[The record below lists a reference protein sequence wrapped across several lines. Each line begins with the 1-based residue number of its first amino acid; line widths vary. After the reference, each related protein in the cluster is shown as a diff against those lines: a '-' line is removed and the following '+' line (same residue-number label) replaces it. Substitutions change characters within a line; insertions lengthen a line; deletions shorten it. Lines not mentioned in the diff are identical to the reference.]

1 VYVCI
6 CAAVSDR
13 QIASAVAA
21 GADSL
26 EQLGFELGV
35 GTGCGCCRETAQRM
49 LDARAC
55 HGDCARCP
63 DAKAA

>member
-1 VYVCI
+1 MYVCI

-21 GADSL
+21 GADSM
-26 EQLGFELGV
+26 EKLGLELGV

-49 LDARAC
+49 LDSRAC
-55 HGDCARCP
+55 GGDCAHCP
-63 DAKAA
+63 TANAA

>member
-1 VYVCI
+1 MYVCI

-26 EQLGFELGV
+26 EKLGMELGV

-49 LDARAC
+49 LESRAC
-55 HGDCARCP
+55 GRDCACC
-63 DAKAA
+63 DEAKAA

>member
-1 VYVCI
+1 MYVCI

-13 QIASAVAA
+13 QLASAVAA

-26 EQLGFELGV
+26 EKLGIELGL

-49 LDARAC
+49 LDSRAC
-55 HGDCARCP
+55 DGNCARCP
-63 DAKAA
+63 DAQPA

>member
-13 QIASAVAA
+13 QVASAVAA

-26 EQLGFELGV
+26 EKLGFELGV
-35 GTGCGCCRETAQRM
+35 GTGCGCCRDAAQR
-49 LDARAC
+49 LLESHRC
-55 HGDCARCP
+55 SGHCASCP
-63 DAKAA
+63 HAPAS

>member
-1 VYVCI
+1 MYVCI

-13 QIASAVAA
+13 QLATAVAA

-26 EQLGFELGV
+26 EKLGVELGL

-55 HGDCARCP
+55 GGNCVYCP
-63 DAKAA
+63 NAQPA

>member
-1 VYVCI
+1 
-6 CAAVSDR
+6 
-13 QIASAVAA
+13 VAA

-26 EQLGFELGV
+26 EKLGVELGL

-55 HGDCARCP
+55 GGNCVHCP
-63 DAKAA
+63 NAQPA